1 MSLVKAIEIYKALK
15 SDMLVTLRLARTEY
29 RRGNLEAVKVGLQEA
44 LASYDSHMKAAFN
57 EYKYVD
63 PTITRLKT
71 EVRPLFETARDGL
84 VRVSKG
90 IAEQAQ
96 LAEQQRVAA
105 EQAQLAEQQRV
116 AAEQAQLAEQQRVAA
131 EQAQLAEQQ
140 RVAAEQA
147 QLAEQQRVAAEQ
159 AQLAE
164 QQRVAELAQPAPAEL
179 PAIVEAAAL
188 PAVDPI
194 EAPAPAD
201 HADVD
206 EEEPTA
212 EERYD
217 SARQI
222 LDALSTSDAQDEQVK
237 KLIKNV
243 LDQVAKLKTSGQP
256 VGELADVLKSTAGL
270 FDKSTDVAN
279 YQAKAK
285 TMQGSTSR
293 GMQIL
298 GGLMMAL
305 GLAVLVAAS
314 GILIPS
320 PALAPIV
327 AAATGMEVPG
337 IATAFAGLCFFASG
351 RQKGLASA
359 MNTLANNVKVENA
372 GKADDAAP
380 SPV

>member
-84 VRVSKG
+84 VRVSKK
-90 IAEQAQ
+90 I
-96 LAEQQRVAA
+96 A

-212 EERYD
+212 EKRYD